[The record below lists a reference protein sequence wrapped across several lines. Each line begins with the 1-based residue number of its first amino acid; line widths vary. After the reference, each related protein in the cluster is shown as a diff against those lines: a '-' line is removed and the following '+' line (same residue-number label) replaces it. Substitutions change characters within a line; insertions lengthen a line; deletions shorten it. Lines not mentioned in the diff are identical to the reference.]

1 VALTGRL
8 TARDAL
14 RYTPAGVPIV
24 TFAVAHGSR
33 QSEAGAERQVDLEIA
48 CVAVEEIARVI
59 AAAPLGAG
67 LALRGFLAPKGK
79 SSRQLALHVTDIEFE
94 ERK

>member
-1 VALTGRL
+1 M
-8 TARDAL
+8 
-14 RYTPAGVPIV
+14 

-33 QSEAGAERQVDLEIA
+33 QTEAGAEREVDLEIA

-79 SSRQLALHVTDIEFE
+79 SSRQLALHVTEIEFE
-94 ERK
+94 ERE